1 MNESFNWNKS
11 TVFSKKYIII
21 ISSSQFLFLPPSYP
35 ATVPVFHTTL
45 LLPPPPLVFS
55 LSSSIFWGVQ
65 YQHSRLCHIGST
77 WKMRTLVFW
86 VGKLSR
92 HHVRRSILSTQLW
105 SQKSHPFG
113 FRKYQFSFGI
123 QMYFVHFWKTN
134 PSLNW
139 NVM

>member
-1 MNESFNWNKS
+1 MDESFNWNKS
-11 TVFSKKYIII
+11 TVCSKKYIII
-21 ISSSQFLFLPPSYP
+21 ISSSQFIFLPPSHP

-65 YQHSRLCHIGST
+65 SQLAGCHIYSST

-92 HHVRRSILSTQLW
+92 HVRRSILSIQLW

-123 QMYFVHFWKTN
+123 RMCFVHLWKTN